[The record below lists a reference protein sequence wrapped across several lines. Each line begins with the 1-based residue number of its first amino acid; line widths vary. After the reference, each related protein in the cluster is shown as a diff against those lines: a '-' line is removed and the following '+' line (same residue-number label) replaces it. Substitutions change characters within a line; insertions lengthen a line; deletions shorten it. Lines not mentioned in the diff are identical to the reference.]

1 MKGIMRFSVLAVLTA
16 VLVLAGCGGGSQQA
30 TTGEPETI
38 HIALTAPITGDW
50 SEYGVNFRRSV
61 EMGIDFLNANGGVL
75 GRQLRLSVGDTG
87 GSPQEAATLA
97 QRWTSDPT
105 IVAQIGSFS
114 SSEAMAAQPIFDSE
128 GMVQLSP
135 TASHTGFAPGSE
147 WSFGIVGTQAA
158 EGPFMANFAYNDLG
172 LRRIA
177 VLHLNNDWGIDTARH
192 FSDAF
197 TRLGGEIVR
206 TEFYFDGERDF
217 TAVLT
222 RLAATNADGFFM
234 ASFFNDGAAIARQ
247 KERIGW
253 DVAFLGPSSLYS
265 PQLIELGGTA
275 VDGLKTNVS
284 FFGDDPDPRIQ
295 AYVSEFQQRFNA
307 RPNFHA
313 ALAYD
318 AIILL
323 ADAIERAGST
333 DRRAIRDA
341 LAQTRDFPGLTGGIT
356 FTPAGDAVKEYRRLW
371 VNSGRFEIWEG

>member
-1 MKGIMRFSVLAVLTA
+1 MKGITRIAFLGVITAAMVLTA
-16 VLVLAGCGGGSQQA
+16 CGGGSSQA
-30 TTGEPETI
+30 ASTQPDTI

-61 EMGIDFLNANGGVL
+61 EMGIDFLNSNGGVL
-75 GRQLRLSVGDTG
+75 GRQLVLSVGDTG
-87 GSPQEAATLA
+87 GSAQEAATLA
-97 QRWTSDPT
+97 QRWTSDSS

-135 TASHTGFAPGSE
+135 TASHTDYAGGSP

-177 VLHLNNDWGIDTARH
+177 VLHLNNDWGIDTAHH
-192 FSDAF
+192 FSEAF

-247 KERIGW
+247 KDRIGW
-253 DVAFLGPSSLYS
+253 DATLLGPSSLYS
-265 PQLIELGGTA
+265 PQLIELGGST
-275 VDGLKTNVS
+275 VDGLYTNVS
-284 FFGDDPDPRIQ
+284 FFADDPDPAVQ
-295 AYVSEFQQRFNA
+295 GYVAEFQRRYNA
-307 RPNFHA
+307 TPNFHA

-318 AIILL
+318 SIMLL

-333 DRRAIRDA
+333 DRAAIRDA
-341 LAQTRDFPGLTGGIT
+341 LAETRNFPGLTGGIS
-356 FTPAGDAVKEYRRLW
+356 FTPAGDAAKEYRRLW
-371 VNSGRFEIWEG
+371 IDNGRFAIWEG